1 MWDYGVAIGQV
12 ERRTTL
18 DSLPGGGSPDL
29 FYLQINFNG
38 ANSGSAGF
46 IGAEAAGAAWNRL
59 TLQGNIPSG
68 TTTVKPLFV
77 VADGGFGGAA
87 PNGTGTG
94 AAVHVD
100 SFRVEV
106 GALSGSL
113 VAAESVSQQ
122 SIRDAVFALLTD
134 AVSQTANPQPISPEA
149 IWGGD
154 AVGDKRTLLL
164 LALETPPH
172 SDTPDD
178 AFAVLASQEED
189 ETEELFLVCRARRL
203 ALMGALLINA
213 PPSQFA
219 RRHKIDDLL
228 ALLHSQ

>member
-68 TTTVKPLFV
+68 TTTVKPLFA

-100 SFRVEV
+100 SFRFEL

-122 SIRDAVFALLTD
+122 SISDAAFAQLTN
-134 AVSQTANPQPISPEA
+134 AASLILNPQPMSPET
-149 IWGGD
+149 IWGSD
-154 AVGDKRTLLL
+154 AVGDKQTLLL

-189 ETEELFLVCRARRL
+189 ETEELFLVCRARQL
-203 ALMGALLINA
+203 ALMGGPSDQR
-213 PPSQFA
+213 PPIAIRQETQNRRFA
-219 RRHKIDDLL
+219 SV
-228 ALLHSQ
+228 AT